1 MKTVK
6 LKHRLRLLWCLVILQ
21 CIGKHLTALK
31 TSLPPQ
37 LQEQRLGQGAQ
48 AGGGWELLGSPSISR
63 MGLGPCWMM
72 LTHALHALHAQLAP
86 LLEERSMWQDFKSAE
101 GKRYEIGRPWSH
113 QHPDHRVQTDS
124 WRNFSLSCSTAVWGH
139 VLSLAFTWFALV
151 FHMLF

>member
-72 LTHALHALHAQLAP
+72 LIHALHALHAQLAP
-86 LLEERSMWQDFKSAE
+86 LLEERSM
-101 GKRYEIGRPWSH
+101 
-113 QHPDHRVQTDS
+113 
-124 WRNFSLSCSTAVWGH
+124 
-139 VLSLAFTWFALV
+139 
-151 FHMLF
+151 